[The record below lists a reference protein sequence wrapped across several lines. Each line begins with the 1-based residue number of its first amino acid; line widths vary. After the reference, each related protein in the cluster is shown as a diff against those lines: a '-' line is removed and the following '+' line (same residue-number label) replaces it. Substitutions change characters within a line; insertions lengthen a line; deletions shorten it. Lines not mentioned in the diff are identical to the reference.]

1 MTEVSLEN
9 KKEKELERQMHEF
22 GIKRVPVDYFH
33 INGFRYTDLKD
44 AIAQA
49 KRMRAS
55 KKSV

>member
-1 MTEVSLEN
+1 MAEAAPQSN
-9 KKEKELERQMHEF
+9 DEKDLERQMREF
-22 GIKRVPVDYFH
+22 GVKRVPVDYFH
-33 INGFRYTDLKD
+33 IDGFRYTDLKD